1 MKRPSFQFYPGD
13 WQHDN
18 ALRICSVGA
27 RGLWI
32 EMICIMHQAEPYGY
46 LKVNQAPILPA
57 SLARMVGASTKEVE
71 GWLNEL
77 ESSGVFD
84 RDNGVIFS
92 RRMVKDEKTRKVRA
106 EGGKLGGNPALKDNS
121 KVGDKVNLNS
131 ACKDNPKVGDKVNL
145 ISETKDNQFPTPS
158 SSSSSSRSKP
168 PIHDGEIDGDGN
180 YGVTGGV
187 PNFPRLAGR
196 AF

>member
-32 EMICIMHQAEPYGY
+32 EMICIMHQGEPYGY

-57 SLARMVGASTKEVE
+57 SLARMVGASPKEVE

-77 ESSGVFD
+77 ESSGVLD

-121 KVGDKVNLNS
+121 
-131 ACKDNPKVGDKVNL
+131 KVGDKVNL